1 MICRWWFASLW
12 NCLCRQ
18 WHSLELT
25 ILTWNGAPIM
35 LIRAKIR
42 AKIRTKKWIIMWLQ
56 HPSINS
62 PHTFQVSRWH
72 ITIPTTINFYKSW
85 FCHHIMD
92 HDNDLQLEEEKELLQ
107 EALARIQAHRKA
119 NKVPLYPHPP
129 CTILQPWTIQ
139 LHQVYTHSSCLISL
153 TVRLTVATSSFWFAG
168 HSWYPPRKQQLCH
181 RRPLQLQFRLSRE
194 GWQIQWI

>member
-1 MICRWWFASLW
+1 MLCLVDIIGSSWCRHVPGSESLSMICRWWFASLW

-92 HDNDLQLEEEKELLQ
+92 HDNDLQLEEEEKLLQ
-107 EALARIQAHRKA
+107 KALARIQAHRKA
-119 NKVPLYPHPP
+119 NKVASISAS
-129 CTILQPWTIQ
+129 T
-139 LHQVYTHSSCLISL
+139 LHDP
-153 TVRLTVATSSFWFAG
+153 ATLNNPASPGIYSFKLFN
-168 HSWYPPRKQQLCH
+168 
-181 RRPLQLQFRLSRE
+181 
-194 GWQIQWI
+194 